1 MSYLFEKKIAL
12 KELKKMPKKNALVS
26 IIVICNNRSLN
37 DIKLSLSSINIQ
49 SFENIE
55 VYLIGTNNN
64 SEIKKYISNDKR
76 VKIIKEKV
84 ECLLDLKN
92 YLNKNSSYYT
102 IIEAGEL
109 FEKTYIETS
118 LLSLELSNGYDAT
131 FTDSINYK
139 DKKEYNYYFDNETL
153 KNVSF
158 MVPNLFFSNDI
169 YYFLSNEK
177 ILKIRTWETFLKVLK
192 NYRINHQSYYAFLSN
207 KKETVLSEE
216 EYDLFNSILSYSNV
230 TNFPYENYYYGK
242 LKPNFK
248 KELFEKKQ
256 NNKTNILMFIPYMI
270 IGGAEKFDLDLIR
283 LINKEK
289 YTITILTDHP
299 NEYILRQDF
308 EKYADC
314 VFEMPSFLERKDWLS
329 FIEYIIYTRNINLI
343 FITNSLFGY
352 SILPYIKTT
361 YPEIS
366 VIDYIHSIE
375 FFNRDGGYG
384 RDSKIMTPFIEKT
397 LFCCKRS
404 EEDGFRL
411 LKIPKEKTSTVYIGV
426 DKNKLSFD
434 NNLKDQMRKKYDI
447 EETINIGYICRIDYV
462 KRPLLLVEIMKK
474 SIAENNKIR
483 FIIGGDGPLLKEMEQ
498 RVINYNIQDNVIF
511 LGVVTNTKEF
521 YSMCDL
527 TINCSIKEGLALT
540 AYESLAMGIPIVS
553 ADVGG
558 QKELINDKVGIIVP
572 LIQKETDVTN
582 FNYSD
587 VEINSYVEA
596 INRIIEKMDY
606 YKNNCRESITEEFD
620 LNYLGKRMEKEI
632 DLIMNHKSN
641 NSISN
646 INILNN
652 YKDLLLEYICYYL
665 MASQYEYQTHINK
678 YNNVIKDVIKQEYI
692 DTITQTPT
700 VENTTQEPIVE
711 IKKAPCKEYQLSID
725 FLKSIVKIF
734 VFPFR
739 IINVEI
745 KRVFNIF
752 RKKSNTNDE
761 TS

>member
-12 KELKKMPKKNALVS
+12 KELKKMPKKNALVN

-139 DKKEYNYYFDNETL
+139 DKLIFNYYFDSETL
-153 KNVSF
+153 KNVPF
-158 MVPNLFFSNDI
+158 PVPNLFFNNEI
-169 YYFLSNEK
+169 FKILENEK
-177 ILKIRTWETFLKVLK
+177 ILKFRTWEIFFKIIEKFKIT
-192 NYRINHQSYYAFLSN
+192 HQSYYGFFSN
-207 KKETVLSEE
+207 KKGYLLTEE
-216 EYDLFNSILSYSNV
+216 EYDLFNGLLSNSPI
-230 TNFPYENYYYGK
+230 TNLPYENYYYEK
-242 LKPNFK
+242 LKPKFNK
-248 KELFEKKQ
+248 NSFEKKH
-256 NNKTNILMFIPYMI
+256 NDKTNIMMFIPYML

-299 NEYILRQDF
+299 NEYVLRQDF
-308 EKYADC
+308 EKYADA
-314 VFEMPSFLERKDWLS
+314 VFEMPSFLERKNWIN
-329 FIEYIIYTRNINLI
+329 FIEYIIHTRNINLI

-361 YPEIS
+361 YPEIP
-366 VIDYIHSIE
+366 VFDYIHSIE
-375 FFNRDGGYG
+375 LYNRDGGYG
-384 RDSKIMTPFIEKT
+384 RDSKIMTPFIDRT
-397 LFCCKRS
+397 LFCCKKS
-404 EEDGFRL
+404 EEESIKL

-426 DKNKLSFD
+426 DKNKFSFD
-434 NNLKDQMRKKYDI
+434 NDLKQQIRKKYNI

-462 KRPLLLVEIMKK
+462 KRPFLLVEIMKK
-474 SIAENNKIR
+474 SIIENNNIR
-483 FIIGGDGPLLKEMEQ
+483 FIIGGDGPLLEEMKK
-498 RVINYNIQDNVIF
+498 RVINYNIQNQVVF

-521 YSMCDL
+521 YSMCDM

-558 QKELINDKVGIIVP
+558 QKELINDKFGIIVP
-572 LIQKETDVTN
+572 LMQKETDITN

-587 VEINSYVEA
+587 AEIGSYVEA
-596 INRIIEKMDY
+596 INKIIKKMNF
-606 YKNNCRESITEEFD
+606 YKNNCKESITEDFD
-620 LNYLGKRMEKEI
+620 LDCLGKRMEKEI
-632 DLIMNHKSN
+632 ELIMHKKGN
-641 NSISN
+641 NSTNDIS
-646 INILNN
+646 ILNN

-665 MASQYEYQTHINK
+665 MASQYEYQSLICK
-678 YNNVIKDVIKQEYI
+678 YNKIVINNLKTKYI
-692 DTITQTPT
+692 IDNANQDQNI
-700 VENTTQEPIVE
+700 ENKSI
-711 IKKAPCKEYQLSID
+711 PCKEYFLFLD
-725 FLKSIVKIF
+725 YLKSIVKIF
-734 VFPFR
+734 AFPFR
-739 IINVEI
+739 LIYMEI
-745 KRVFNIF
+745 KRI
-752 RKKSNTNDE
+752 KK
-761 TS
+761 